1 MSNQNKRS
9 DIIDRLRRGR
19 TAREQFTASHI
30 SKTVAFQLRA
40 TRDKL
45 GWSQERLA
53 KEAGMNQNAISRL
66 ESPVYG
72 KPTLT
77 TLKRLA
83 KAMDVGLIVRFVP
96 FSEMVDWVSG
106 TPHVSYGLTSEAL
119 AVPAFAAEETTEDEE
134 LLALGF
140 IQCSCG
146 DWRMPVEFCPKCH
159 KCEMGCCM
167 CDPAVL

>member
-66 ESPVYG
+66 ESIDNFQILPGDPLSVYG

-77 TLKRLA
+77 T
-83 KAMDVGLIVRFVP
+83 
-96 FSEMVDWVSG
+96 S
-106 TPHVSYGLTSEAL
+106 
-119 AVPAFAAEETTEDEE
+119 
-134 LLALGF
+134 
-140 IQCSCG
+140 
-146 DWRMPVEFCPKCH
+146 
-159 KCEMGCCM
+159 
-167 CDPAVL
+167 